1 MKPACGPFSGTMA
14 IRRHQRHSVLRR
26 RLFAQIYIVV
36 VGSVLLLSFVVGL
49 LSQLNGEG
57 GRAPLLPML
66 ALAAAVVSVAA
77 WPISRRL
84 TRRIERLKAA
94 VEALG
99 EGDLAAR
106 ADVRGCDEVATLAE
120 SFNRSAE
127 RIAALLAGHR
137 RLLANASHEL
147 RSPLTRLRM
156 GLEILAEKVP
166 IPDAQKQGL
175 YRDIRELD
183 QLVEEILLAS
193 RLDTPE
199 LPLERQ
205 PVDLAGLLAE
215 ECARLEAECTAIPL
229 EATGDPRLLRRL
241 MRNLLENARR
251 HGGGDVAAE
260 LIDAGAEIV
269 LNVLDRGP
277 GIPPDEAARLFEPFY
292 RPAGAGEGRGGWGLG
307 LSLVRQIAERHGGTV
322 ACLART
328 GGGSVFR
335 VHLPK
340 AADRRP

>member
-1 MKPACGPFSGTMA
+1 LADDLSG
-14 IRRHQRHSVLRR
+14 RRHHRHSVLRR
-26 RLFAQIYIVV
+26 RLFAQIYVVV
-36 VGSVLLLSFVVGL
+36 VGSVLLLSFLVGL
-49 LSQLNGEG
+49 SSHFFGD
-57 GRAPLLPML
+57 RAHSPLLPV
-66 ALAAAVVSVAA
+66 LAALIVSVAA
-77 WPISRRL
+77 WPVSRRL
-84 TRRIERLKAA
+84 TRRLERLKSA

-106 ADVRGCDEVATLAE
+106 ADVRGNDEVATLAA

-156 GLEILAEKVP
+156 GLELLAEKVT

-215 ECARLEAECTAIPL
+215 ECARLDAECIAVPL
-229 EATGDPRLLRRL
+229 EAAGDPRLLRRL

-251 HGGGDVAAE
+251 HGGGEVDAE
-260 LIDAGAEIV
+260 LIDAGEEIV
-269 LNVLDRGP
+269 LDIRDRGP
-277 GIPPDEAARLFEPFY
+277 GIPAGEAARLFEPFY

-322 ACLART
+322 ACLTRA
-328 GGGSVFR
+328 GGGSIFR
-335 VHLPK
+335 VRLPK
-340 AADRRP
+340 ASIQSG